1 MFDKL
6 MGLGRAAFVRGS
18 RRSYADAVPLEH
30 PEPDVALVALL
41 RRRPGGA
48 AWMELT
54 EQIIDR
60 GDPTVVWAELTGP
73 ALLPD
78 PEDEN
83 ALRAAARD
91 LRRWEQSGLRFVS
104 VLDPSYPVQ
113 LRDIHQA
120 PPFLFVAG
128 DLRPQDPAV
137 SVVGSR
143 NASAG
148 GLETASQIARGLVE
162 RGITVVS
169 GLAAGID
176 TAAHRS
182 ALDAGGR
189 TVAVI
194 GTGIIRSYPAAN
206 RALQDR
212 IARVGLVLSQFW
224 PDAPPTRQSF
234 PMRNAVMS
242 GYGFASVV
250 VEAGE
255 NSGARIQA
263 RLAVEHGRPVILL
276 HSVVEATSWAPRL
289 INQPGVYVAG
299 GAVDVLGV
307 VDELRRDPAEAD
319 RVLSDLAACSS

>member
-41 RRRPGGA
+41 RRRPVGA
-48 AWMELT
+48 SWVELT

-104 VLDPSYPVQ
+104 VPDPSYPVQ

-137 SVVGSR
+137 SVVPTVLCR
-143 NASAG
+143 
-148 GLETASQIARGLVE
+148 TASLGSDWCFPS
-162 RGITVVS
+162 S
-169 GLAAGID
+169 G
-176 TAAHRS
+176 
-182 ALDAGGR
+182 
-189 TVAVI
+189 
-194 GTGIIRSYPAAN
+194 
-206 RALQDR
+206 
-212 IARVGLVLSQFW
+212 
-224 PDAPPTRQSF
+224 
-234 PMRNAVMS
+234 PMRH
-242 GYGFASVV
+242 
-250 VEAGE
+250 
-255 NSGARIQA
+255 
-263 RLAVEHGRPVILL
+263 RLDSR
-276 HSVVEATSWAPRL
+276 SRCAT
-289 INQPGVYVAG
+289 Q
-299 GAVDVLGV
+299 
-307 VDELRRDPAEAD
+307 
-319 RVLSDLAACSS
+319 